1 MIGAFWLS
9 YLILLLE
16 VTLFGG
22 KSMFKYKILKAL
34 EVAASKIAPLE
45 SEEDN
50 TLFYFYQPDRQF
62 FKHLNNQYQQ
72 DLSSLFYDKKEAN
85 YFFNKGENGNGYI
98 TLLLLYPRERE
109 EAEFEHMVDSLLILK
124 LEHSVMIITEDKED
138 FILEFLKDCQK
149 ELKTEEILV
158 DLINA
163 ALAKMT
169 EDAQKIRDEIIKLE
183 TSINDNGPTRS
194 LFSQLLQLKKYLI
207 SLSLT
212 YDSDDKIIEFFKREK
227 NTLNLDENGHSGIIK
242 LEENLDSLKKLTQA
256 YNKYL
261 ASLDTMVNNLSSF
274 RLNTIMKTLTEI
286 SIVLTIPTMIYGFW
300 GINLKLPFEEF
311 SFGFLLVLAISLAL
325 SGGVWYW
332 LRKIKLL

>member
-1 MIGAFWLS
+1 
-9 YLILLLE
+9 
-16 VTLFGG
+16 
-22 KSMFKYKILKAL
+22 MFKYKVLKAC
-34 EVAASKIAPLE
+34 EAAASKIVPLG
-45 SEEDN
+45 SEEEN
-50 TLFYFYQPDRQF
+50 TIFYFYQPDRQF
-62 FKHLNNQYQQ
+62 FKLLNNQFQQ
-72 DLSSLFYDKKEAN
+72 NLSSLYYDKKEAN
-85 YFFNKGENGNGYI
+85 YFFNKGENENGSI

-109 EAEFEHMVDSLLILK
+109 EAEFKHMVDSLLILQR
-124 LEHSVMIITEDKED
+124 ENSVIIITEDKED
-138 FILEFLKDCQK
+138 FVLEFLKDCQK
-149 ELKTEEILV
+149 EFKNEEILV
-158 DLINA
+158 NLINA

-183 TSINDNGPTRS
+183 TSINENGPTRS
-194 LFSQLLQLKKYLI
+194 LFTQLLQLKKYLI

-227 NTLNLDENGHSGIIK
+227 NALNLDENGHSGIIK

-261 ASLDTMVNNLSSF
+261 ASLDTMVNNLSAF

-325 SGGVWYW
+325 SGAVWYW
-332 LRKIKLL
+332 MRKIKLL

>member
-1 MIGAFWLS
+1 
-9 YLILLLE
+9 
-16 VTLFGG
+16 
-22 KSMFKYKILKAL
+22 MFKYKVLKAY
-34 EVAASKIAPLE
+34 EAAASKIVPLG
-45 SEEDN
+45 SEEEN
-50 TLFYFYQPDRQF
+50 TIFYFYQPDRQF
-62 FKHLNNQYQQ
+62 FKLLNNQFQQ
-72 DLSSLFYDKKEAN
+72 NLSSLYYDKKEAN
-85 YFFNKGENGNGYI
+85 YFFNKGENENGSI

-109 EAEFEHMVDSLLILK
+109 EAEFKHMVDSLLILQH
-124 LEHSVMIITEDKED
+124 ENSVIIITEDKED
-138 FILEFLKDCQK
+138 FVLEFLKDCQK
-149 ELKTEEILV
+149 EFKNEEILV
-158 DLINA
+158 NLINA

-183 TSINDNGPTRS
+183 TSINENGPTRS
-194 LFSQLLQLKKYLI
+194 LFTQLLQLKKYLI

-227 NTLNLDENGHSGIIK
+227 NALNLDENGHSGIIK

-261 ASLDTMVNNLSSF
+261 ASLDTMVNNLSAF

-325 SGGVWYW
+325 SGAVWYW
-332 LRKIKLL
+332 MRKIKLL

>member
-1 MIGAFWLS
+1 
-9 YLILLLE
+9 
-16 VTLFGG
+16 
-22 KSMFKYKILKAL
+22 MFKYKVLKAF
-34 EVAASKIAPLE
+34 EVAASKIIPLD
-45 SEEDN
+45 SEEEN
-50 TLFYFYQPDRQF
+50 TIFYFYQPDRQF
-62 FKHLNNQYQQ
+62 FKHLNNHYQQ
-72 DLSSLFYDKKEAN
+72 NLSSLYYDKKEAN
-85 YFFNKGENGNGYI
+85 YFFNKGENEKGYI

-109 EAEFEHMVDSLLILK
+109 EAEFEHMVDSLLILQR
-124 LEHSVMIITEDKED
+124 EHSVIIITEDKED
-138 FILEFLKDCQK
+138 FVLEL
-149 ELKTEEILV
+149 LV
-158 DLINA
+158 NFINA

-183 TSINDNGPTRS
+183 TSINENGPTRS
-194 LFSQLLQLKKYLI
+194 LFTQVLQLKKYLI

-227 NTLNLDENGHSGIIK
+227 KTLNLDENGHSGIIK

-325 SGGVWYW
+325 SGAVWYW
-332 LRKIKLL
+332 MRKIKLL

>member
-1 MIGAFWLS
+1 
-9 YLILLLE
+9 
-16 VTLFGG
+16 
-22 KSMFKYKILKAL
+22 MFKYKVLKGF
-34 EVAASKIAPLE
+34 EVAASKIIPFD
-45 SEEDN
+45 SEEEN
-50 TLFYFYQPDRQF
+50 TIFYFYQPDRQF
-62 FKHLNNQYQQ
+62 FKLLNNHYQQ
-72 DLSSLFYDKKEAN
+72 NLSSLYYDKKEAN
-85 YFFNKGENGNGYI
+85 YFFNKGENEKGYI

-109 EAEFEHMVDSLLILK
+109 EAEFEHMVDSLLILQR
-124 LEHSVMIITEDKED
+124 EHSVIIITEDKED
-138 FILEFLKDCQK
+138 FVLEFLKDCQK
-149 ELKTEEILV
+149 ELKNEEILV
-158 DLINA
+158 NFINA

-183 TSINDNGPTRS
+183 TSINENGPTRS
-194 LFSQLLQLKKYLI
+194 LFTQLLQLKKYLI

-227 NTLNLDENGHSGIIK
+227 NALNLDENGHSGIIK

-261 ASLDTMVNNLSSF
+261 SSLDTMVNNLSSF

-311 SFGFLLVLAISLAL
+311 SFGFLLVLAMSLAL
-325 SGGVWYW
+325 SGAVWYW
-332 LRKIKLL
+332 MRKIKLL